1 MITEQEYH
9 TANIP
14 IRQYSDAGTYRCR
27 CPDNSRERCHLKV
40 DVIPDTVNA
49 NFTPAF
55 LHKSYNGSFSA
66 KGNPPPM
73 MCAEFDSN
81 DCNYTTTVIDSND
94 DFTRHLVITIPTVT
108 ENCQNVTITCLAYNA
123 RISVQL
129 HVTSEN
135 QQSEIGSSLPPTPIV
150 ANNSGKDGTSSAS
163 SLTMVLTAMTVA
175 QIWKSCV

>member
-1 MITEQEYH
+1 MYFLCPLRCTGSHIFEHYNPSTQQYDIITEQEYH

-27 CPDNSRERCHLKV
+27 CPDNSREHCHLKV
-40 DVIPDTVNA
+40 DVIPDTINA

-73 MCAEFDSN
+73 MVAEFDSN
-81 DCNYTTTVIDSND
+81 DCNYTTTVIDSDD

-108 ENCQNVTITCLAYNA
+108 EHCQNVTITCLVHNV
-123 RISVQL
+123 RKSVQL
-129 HVTSEN
+129 HVTNENQPSEN
-135 QQSEIGSSLPPTPIV
+135 TNCS
-150 ANNSGKDGTSSAS
+150 K
-163 SLTMVLTAMTVA
+163 
-175 QIWKSCV
+175 